1 MRILSKLLR
10 ITEDKDMVIHLP
22 LRRIVNQNGK
32 SFIYS
37 YLPWK
42 WINSAAISVFQH
54 WHTTFP
60 QPSDKSGK
68 LKRDTQIQTLP
79 RIICYASNLNAFHT
93 LTLPPSRCVC
103 VCVCPLYSVFWF
115 DLNLIALTGQADP
128 DESASHRPG
137 RQANAPDQTGHVR
150 LATARKTCANAAWV
164 LIKVWICSTC
174 RIRS

>member
-32 SFIYS
+32 SFIYL

-68 LKRDTQIQTLP
+68 LKRDTLIQTLP

-103 VCVCPLYSVFWF
+103 VCMCLPSLFPFLIWF
-115 DLNLIALTGQADP
+115 EFDCSDGSSGAGWISQPSAGSSGKCAGSDGSRTSGDRKENL
-128 DESASHRPG
+128 R
-137 RQANAPDQTGHVR
+137 
-150 LATARKTCANAAWV
+150 
-164 LIKVWICSTC
+164 
-174 RIRS
+174 